1 MTSGAA
7 THNERLTEELMKP
20 EGERDPSVLNQAR
33 SLPHLTSHLPPHPDN
48 PLTAGAQSAD
58 EYAEMKELEFRQVC
72 ALFGCTDARILP
84 FKDKPFKK
92 SDEAVEAVRN
102 IIYETRPN

>member
-1 MTSGAA
+1 
-7 THNERLTEELMKP
+7 
-20 EGERDPSVLNQAR
+20 
-33 SLPHLTSHLPPHPDN
+33 
-48 PLTAGAQSAD
+48 
-58 EYAEMKELEFRQVC
+58 MKELEFRQVC